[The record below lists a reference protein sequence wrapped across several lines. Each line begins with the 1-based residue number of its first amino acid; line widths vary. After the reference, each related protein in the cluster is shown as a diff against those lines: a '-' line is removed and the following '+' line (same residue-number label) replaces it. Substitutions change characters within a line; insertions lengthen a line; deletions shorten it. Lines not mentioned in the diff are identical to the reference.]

1 MCLILTTFAAVVCT
15 AVWYASAVMRDMKIS
30 VLCWLFWGAAIM
42 WFVDLAFEYAEAGA
56 EVFSPSVHDMIND
69 SLLGLSVI
77 ALALVIWTAVLLVSD
92 PKGVVR
98 AALLKKNAC

>member
-1 MCLILTTFAAVVCT
+1 MCLILTTIAAVVCT
-15 AVWYASAVMRDMKIS
+15 AVWYGSASMREMKIS

-42 WFVDLAFEYAEAGA
+42 WFVDLAFEYAEEGA
-56 EVFSPSVHDMIND
+56 AVFEPALGDVLND

-77 ALALVIWTAVLLVSD
+77 TLALVIWTVVLLVSD

-98 AALLKKNAC
+98 SAILKKKS